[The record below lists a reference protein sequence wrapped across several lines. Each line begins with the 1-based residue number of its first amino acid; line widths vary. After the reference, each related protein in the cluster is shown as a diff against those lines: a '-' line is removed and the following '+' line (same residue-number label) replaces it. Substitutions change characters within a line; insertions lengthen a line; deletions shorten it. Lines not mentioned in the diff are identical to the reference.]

1 MLFQVSES
9 AASRQLLAAPQ
20 TLLLVK
26 SLDTELNDILQSE
39 EGSADE
45 LLFWVALVTLFV
57 QEEDIW
63 LVTAV
68 LMSTEPTQALDLKS
82 HFCQSSTKQTQKGML
97 ASPSGLKED

>member
-1 MLFQVSES
+1 MTFY
-9 AASRQLLAAPQ
+9 
-20 TLLLVK
+20 
-26 SLDTELNDILQSE
+26 SE

-68 LMSTEPTQALDLKS
+68 LMWTEPTQALDLKS
-82 HFCQSSTKQTQKGML
+82 HFCPSSTKQTQKGML